1 MRDTSPNYFADQEI
15 ITEEMLA
22 ELDACNNEDRNEQ
35 SGVVEGRELFPGAFL
50 INHESHYH

>member
-15 ITEEMLA
+15 ITEEMLTV
-22 ELDACNNEDRNEQ
+22 CNDKDHNEQ

-50 INHESHYH
+50 INYESHYH